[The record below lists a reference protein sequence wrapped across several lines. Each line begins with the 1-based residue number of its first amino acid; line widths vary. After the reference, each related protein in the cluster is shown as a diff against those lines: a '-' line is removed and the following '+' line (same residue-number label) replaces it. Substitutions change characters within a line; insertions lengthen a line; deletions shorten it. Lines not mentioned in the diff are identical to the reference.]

1 VLGLILAFFTGGAS
15 LIAEAANIAE
25 KQAVF
30 FKLLV
35 QEIISTATMG
45 LVDILRLF
53 KILIAKFALACKNG
67 WAGFKKFLENLLGNK
82 ADDVLAEE
90 GKVLDDITND
100 EKLLELLKNLQK
112 GGGDINKTFAENAGI
127 IIERFISKA
136 KVIGQ
141 TTDNTCA
148 ATSLRMILDDIGI
161 IRTEDELARVL
172 KTDANGASIL
182 DIPEALYQKR
192 LDDAVTAIAEKD
204 IKLSKLIE
212 NLKEGD
218 KAIVSV
224 FKKEFGSHAVV
235 LEKVENGKVFLR
247 DPLPRN
253 RGASYSM
260 SIENFQRIFN
270 KKAVIIKK

>member
-1 VLGLILAFFTGGAS
+1 
-15 LIAEAANIAE
+15 
-25 KQAVF
+25 
-30 FKLLV
+30 
-35 QEIISTATMG
+35 
-45 LVDILRLF
+45 
-53 KILIAKFALACKNG
+53 
-67 WAGFKKFLENLLGNK
+67 
-82 ADDVLAEE
+82 LAEE

-204 IKLSKLIE
+204 INLFKLIE

-218 KAIVSV
+218 KAIVSIGTDQ
-224 FKKEFGSHAVV
+224 FGNHAVV

-253 RGASYSM
+253 RGTSYTI
-260 SIENFQRIFN
+260 SIEDFEIVFKER
-270 KKAVIIKK
+270 AVIIKK